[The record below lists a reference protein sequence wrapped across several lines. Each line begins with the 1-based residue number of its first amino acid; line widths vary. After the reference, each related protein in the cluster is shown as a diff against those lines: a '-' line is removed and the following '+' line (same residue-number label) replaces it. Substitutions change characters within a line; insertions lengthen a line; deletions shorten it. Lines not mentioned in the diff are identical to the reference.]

1 MRAKNFPI
9 LWLNL
14 PDVYLDGL
22 VEESEGGG
30 GDDGHLDVAAGG
42 RLPLELRGLESTL
55 KVMIH
60 RQIYICRNIQ
70 IYRQIYEQIEIYRQM
85 DGSTQ
90 NCHFN
95 SIIKKAAAVDLAVLV
110 FLLVKKDSQ
119 MLELKVQH
127 ASQYILVSVHCNL
140 LFCYILIF
148 SEAKISFVGS
158 LDH

>member
-60 RQIYICRNIQ
+60 R
-70 IYRQIYEQIEIYRQM
+70 
-85 DGSTQ
+85 
-90 NCHFN
+90 
-95 SIIKKAAAVDLAVLV
+95 
-110 FLLVKKDSQ
+110 
-119 MLELKVQH
+119 
-127 ASQYILVSVHCNL
+127 
-140 LFCYILIF
+140 
-148 SEAKISFVGS
+148 
-158 LDH
+158 